1 MMASESSGRPTEPE
15 AIDALTEERTKTWT
29 GFTTAIA
36 GAVVFVVVVL
46 IGLAVFLL

>member
-1 MMASESSGRPTEPE
+1 MASDSTARSSEPE
-15 AIDALTEERTKTWT
+15 AIEALTRERTKTWT
-29 GFTTAIA
+29 AFTTAIA

>member
-1 MMASESSGRPTEPE
+1 MASESSARPSEPE
-15 AIDALTEERTKTWT
+15 AIEALTEDRAKMWT

-36 GAVVFVVVVL
+36 GAVCFVVVVP

>member
-1 MMASESSGRPTEPE
+1 MASESTARPGEPE
-15 AIDALTEERTKTWT
+15 PIEALTEERAKTWT

-46 IGLAVFLL
+46 IALAVFLL